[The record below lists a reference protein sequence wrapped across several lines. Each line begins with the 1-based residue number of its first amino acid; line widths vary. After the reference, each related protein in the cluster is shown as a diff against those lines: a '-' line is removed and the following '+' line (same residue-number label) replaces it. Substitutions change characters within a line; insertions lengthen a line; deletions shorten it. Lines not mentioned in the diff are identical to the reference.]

1 MAGGGHKGSGGFRIE
16 GRPADNLKKVIEDAI
31 EFVTKASENNK

>member
-16 GRPADNLKKVIEDAI
+16 GRPVDNLKMVIEDAI
-31 EFVTKASENNK
+31 NFITKASENNK

>member
-16 GRPADNLKKVIEDAI
+16 GGPVDNLKMVIEDAI
-31 EFVTKASENNK
+31 NFVTKASEHK